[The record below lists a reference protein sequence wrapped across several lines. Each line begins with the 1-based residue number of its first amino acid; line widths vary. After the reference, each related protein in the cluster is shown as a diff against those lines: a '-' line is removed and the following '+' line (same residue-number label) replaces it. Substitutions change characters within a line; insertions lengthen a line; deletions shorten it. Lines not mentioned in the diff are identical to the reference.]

1 MKAFKIIMA
10 IAMLGLVGC
19 KSMDSSGSDEKSVPL
34 SEVPAPALGAAQ
46 AAVEGIVLEE
56 AEVETEKGQLVYSIE
71 GEANGKEYEIE
82 VTADGKVLE
91 VEEEHEHEDGDE
103 HEK

>member
-1 MKAFKIIMA
+1 MRIFKIVMA
-10 IAMLGLVGC
+10 LSVLVWVGC
-19 KSMDSSGSDEKSVPL
+19 KSMDMDDEQEIAL
-34 SEVPAPALGAAQ
+34 TEVPAAALSAAQ

-56 AEVETEKGQLVYSIE
+56 AEVETEKGQTVYSIE

-91 VEEEHEHEDGDE
+91 IEEEGKDKD
-103 HEK
+103 

>member
-1 MKAFKIIMA
+1 MKILNMVLALSV
-10 IAMLGLVGC
+10 LGWVGC
-19 KSMDSSGSDEKSVPL
+19 KSMDMDDEQEIPL
-34 SEVPAPALGAAQ
+34 TEVPAPVLSAAQ

-56 AEVETEKGQLVYSIE
+56 AEVETEDGQTVYSIE

-91 VEEEHEHEDGDE
+91 IEEEGEDKD
-103 HEK
+103 